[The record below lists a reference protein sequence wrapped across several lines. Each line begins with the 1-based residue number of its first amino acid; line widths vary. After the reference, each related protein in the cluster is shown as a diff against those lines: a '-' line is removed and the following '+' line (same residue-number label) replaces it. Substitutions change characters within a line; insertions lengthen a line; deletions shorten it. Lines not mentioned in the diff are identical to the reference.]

1 MRREH
6 RGRGREPHGRD
17 RLVPEP
23 RAYRAAE
30 QQPDAVA
37 HQERGV
43 QQAEQLR
50 REVQVALEIALDR
63 DVGFPRRVERR
74 ARHVRD
80 EHHSVLPRAGWRG
93 RGASDDHRRRSRRR
107 PRADA
112 RSRTPPRP
120 LRRASTKHAAD
131 VVYASEKQIGSS
143 PRPDLKRPA
152 RFPRHARAGRR
163 RRRLPNARVQNP
175 ARSRRVLAA
184 PRAVGARRAFDKAE
198 AVSFQPNTL
207 FYIMR

>member
-1 MRREH
+1 VRREH
-6 RGRGREPHGRD
+6 RGRAREPHGRD

-37 HQERGV
+37 HQKRGV

-80 EHHSVLPRAGWRG
+80 EHHRVLPRAGG
-93 RGASDDHRRRSRRR
+93 RGGACWRRSSSPGELIVAFGPTKSRGCRLRVRETNRLAAATR
-107 PRADA
+107 PERTRA
-112 RSRTPPRP
+112 RP
-120 LRRASTKHAAD
+120 SRRANRATAAATTEREVRD
-131 VVYASEKQIGSS
+131 
-143 PRPDLKRPA
+143 
-152 RFPRHARAGRR
+152 
-163 RRRLPNARVQNP
+163 P
-175 ARSRRVLAA
+175 ARSRRCLAA
-184 PRAVGARRAFDKAE
+184 PRAVEGERVRRNKRRFRRGE
-198 AVSFQPNTL
+198 TPL
-207 FYIMR
+207 